1 MLARNRSKFTSIN
14 IPENEVTLDGDALLS
29 EGQAEKEAL
38 IEQFKEFLE
47 GVSNEKLMESEALLQ
62 EHMENQ
68 FKHIPMLP
76 RIG

>member
-1 MLARNRSKFTSIN
+1 MLCSIP
-14 IPENEVTLDGDALLS
+14 IPENEVQLDYDALLS
-29 EGQAEKEAL
+29 EAKDEKDSL
-38 IEQFKEFLE
+38 IESLRDWLE
-47 GVSNEKLMESEALLQ
+47 TVNNEALMESEANIQ